1 MDLSELVNKPIE
13 EMTEEELQKLES
25 IGQREYNRK
34 WRENNRD
41 KNKEIVKRAR
51 IKKGLRTLKE
61 SGGNHDEVQPPKLKA
76 SPKEP
81 VNQASII
88 IEEDFLWIN
97 KTYRI
102 KSNVASAFKECAA
115 QNRFTQ
121 TAALEE
127 ALRDWIAKNQ

>member
-61 SGGNHDEVQPPKLKA
+61 SGGNHVEVQSPKLKA

-81 VNQASII
+81 GNQASII
-88 IEEDFLWIN
+88 IEDDFLWIN

-127 ALRDWIAKNQ
+127 AMRDWIAKNQ

>member
-25 IGQREYNRK
+25 IGQREYNRA
-34 WRENNRD
+34 WRERNKD

-61 SGGNHDEVQPPKLKA
+61 NGGGHDEVQHSKLKA
-76 SPKEP
+76 NPKKS
-81 VNQASII
+81 VNQAPVIL
-88 IEEDFLWIN
+88 EEDFLWIN

-102 KSNVASAFKECAA
+102 KSNVASAFKECAT

-127 ALRDWIAKNQ
+127 AIRDWIAKNQ

>member
-61 SGGNHDEVQPPKLKA
+61 SGGNHDEVKSPKLKV
-76 SPKEP
+76 SPKQP

-127 ALRDWIAKNQ
+127 AIRDWIAKNQ